1 MNNLSLR
8 EIAKLAGVSLGTVS
22 NVIKN
27 PEKVNPEKR
36 SKVMQVMK
44 DLEYDIMQNNPPK
57 KLSNTIGLIISNI
70 NNPLF
75 PPIIKS
81 IQEVLDNHGYSL
93 ILCNTDKS
101 TDKEMHYT
109 QILEEK
115 GVSGVIINS
124 ASDSSNYHHIYKIK
138 EKGIPIVLINR
149 KTEDSTINTIE
160 METFRGVYDAITYL
174 FRLNHRR
181 IAFLSGPFRKDGDF
195 FRRYKGYLWA
205 HEHNGIRV
213 DENILFTSEDEPF
226 YSGYKMGKEM
236 HKKLK
241 NKMPTAIFA
250 ANDAIA
256 IGALRYYTDQGLKIP
271 EDLSIVGFN
280 DSIFANYTNPPL
292 TTVNFPVLE
301 AGEMAINQILQE
313 INNKKNEPLQKI
325 LSCNLIVRSSATK
338 IKG

>member
-8 EIAKLAGVSLGTVS
+8 KIAKLAGVSLGTVS
-22 NVIKN
+22 NVINN
-27 PEKVNPEKR
+27 PEKVHPVRR

-44 DLEYDIMQNNPPK
+44 NLNYDIMQNNPPK
-57 KLSNTIGLIISNI
+57 KLTNTIGLIISNI
-70 NNPLF
+70 TNPLY

-101 TDKEMHYT
+101 IDKEMHYT
-109 QILEEK
+109 QMLEEK

-124 ASDSSNYHHIYKIK
+124 ASDISNYHHIYKIK
-138 EKGIPIVLINR
+138 DKGIPIVLINR
-149 KTEDSTINTIE
+149 KTEDSTINSIE

-181 IAFLSGPFRKDGDF
+181 IAFFSGPFRKDGDF
-195 FRRYKGYLWA
+195 IRRYKGYLWA
-205 HEHNGIRV
+205 HEHNGIPV
-213 DENILFTSEDEPF
+213 DKNIIFNSEGEPL

-241 NKMPTAIFA
+241 KKMPTAIFT
-250 ANDAIA
+250 ANDALA
-256 IGALRYYTDQGLKIP
+256 IGALRYYTDIGLKLP

-280 DSIFANYTNPPL
+280 NSIFANYTNPPL
-292 TTVNFPVLE
+292 TTVNYPAAE

-313 INNKKNEPLQKI
+313 INNKKSETLQKI
-325 LSCNLIVRSSATK
+325 ISCDLIVRSSATK
-338 IKG
+338 LKG